1 MRMLHFL
8 KDWWKF
14 IQIHQYYTM
23 ALNPQATST
32 GMIVLSDDVD
42 ISALE
47 NPTPDTGGVS
57 VAAAFGVGTLFC
69 EDTSKLHYQVGRD
82 GNLLIKPVE
91 DNLILLLHTFP
102 ICPRLSILWTVVF
115 NGLIH

>member
-1 MRMLHFL
+1 MYIAPSSGHEVLNLTLMSAVRMLHFL
-8 KDWWKF
+8 KDWWNF

-69 EDTSKLHYQVGRD
+69 EDTSKLHYQVGQD
-82 GNLLIKPVE
+82 GNLLNPLKTI
-91 DNLILLLHTFP
+91 
-102 ICPRLSILWTVVF
+102 
-115 NGLIH
+115 